1 MEVGYV
7 TLSDKK
13 DNFYIRINLDVLSR
27 LNAFRQIE
35 HYMPESGGVLI
46 GEVYGNN
53 GFWIKDVT
61 IPNKKDISSRYK
73 FIRQDPSHQKIVENW
88 HTKSKGTMQYLG
100 EWHSH
105 PEKKPSPSLI
115 DLHSWK
121 KLSLKM
127 GKQMGIQPFLF
138 LILSMTDFK
147 RDWFAVYEGTNNYT
161 VLDASTIT

>member
-1 MEVGYV
+1 MEAEYV

-27 LNAFRQIE
+27 LNTFRQVKC
-35 HYMPESGGVLI
+35 YMPESGGVLI

-61 IPNKKDISSRYK
+61 IPGKQDFSSRYK
-73 FIRQDPSHQKIVENW
+73 FTRQDTSHQKIVENW
-88 HTKSKGTMQYLG
+88 HIKSKGTMQYLG

-105 PEKKPSPSLI
+105 PEKKPSPSVI
-115 DLHSWK
+115 DLCSWK
-121 KLSLKM
+121 QLSLKM
-127 GKQMGIQPFLF
+127 ERQMGVQPFLF

-147 RDWFAVYEGTNNYT
+147 RDWLAVYEGTNSYT
-161 VLDASTIT
+161 VLDVSTIT